1 MSDSPFRTSAPKL
14 RGGRLRPTVALAWLP
29 ALLVLLPLALVFV
42 RLAAPAGDA
51 WAHMVEVLLPG
62 YVWQTMLLI
71 TLVVSLALLL
81 GVPTAWWVATARFPG
96 RGFFQWA
103 LLLPLAMPGYIAA
116 MAYGDAMEGLV
127 PVYIWVRQ
135 KFGVDAFLAAQQIA
149 RWMLAVLV
157 LGSTLFP
164 YVYLTCLASFSR
176 QTAGPLEAARLLGA
190 GATRQFWTVALPMAR
205 PAMAAGAS
213 LVAFETIND
222 YGVVSYFGL
231 SPLTV
236 GVFRVWLSEGDLGA
250 AIRLAV
256 FLLVFAIG
264 AVVLERLQRGRR
276 VFDSE
281 PGEAA
286 LSRRRPGWGWQGC
299 LSILCLIPLL
309 VGFGIPAW
317 RLGRWAALSW
327 RETDWSATLQAA
339 GHSFG
344 LAGGVALL
352 VVLAALLMT
361 GTQRAHHAPS
371 LRVGRRIGL
380 MGYAIPSALV
390 AVGAGGL
397 LTWLATMPGMGFVAL
412 SASVTGL
419 VFAYFVRFLAVGLQ
433 AMDAGFKRV
442 PPSLHEAARTMGAK
456 PWAALWRIE
465 VPLVWP
471 AILAATTLTFIDVF
485 KELTLTLVLRPFNY
499 ETLATRIFRL
509 TDESRV
515 PEAATPALVL
525 ICLSLLGLIPLVYL
539 RQPRSE

>member
-1 MSDSPFRTSAPKL
+1 MSESPTRTSAPRL
-14 RGGRLRPTVALAWLP
+14 RGGRFRPSVALAWMP
-29 ALLVLLPLALVFV
+29 ALLVLLPLLLVFV

-51 WAHMVEVLLPG
+51 WAHLVEVLLPG
-62 YVWQTMLLI
+62 YVWQTLLLI
-71 TLVVSLALLL
+71 ALVVVLALAL
-81 GVPTAWWVATARFPG
+81 GVPTAWWVATAQFPG
-96 RGFFQWA
+96 RAFFQWT
-103 LLLPLAMPGYIAA
+103 LLLPLAMPGYVAA
-116 MAYGDAMEGLV
+116 MAYGDALEGLV

-135 KFGVDAFLAAQQIA
+135 KFGIDAFLAAQQVA
-149 RWMLAVLV
+149 RWVLAVLV
-157 LGSTLFP
+157 LGATLSP

-190 GATRQFWTVALPMAR
+190 GPARQFWTVALPMAR

-256 FLLVFAIG
+256 FLLIFAMG
-264 AVVLERLQRGRR
+264 AVMLERLQRGRR
-276 VFDSE
+276 GFDSE
-281 PGEAA
+281 TGETLLA
-286 LSRRRPGWGWQGC
+286 RRRPGWAWRGGMA
-299 LSILCLIPLL
+299 LLCLIPLL
-309 VGFGIPAW
+309 LGFGIPGW
-317 RLGRWAALSW
+317 RLGRWASQSW
-327 RETDWSATLQAA
+327 QETDWGATLQAA

-352 VVLAALLMT
+352 VVAAALLMT
-361 GTQRAHHAPS
+361 GTQRAWRSAS

-380 MGYAIPSALV
+380 LGYAIPSALV
-390 AVGAGGL
+390 AVGVGGL
-397 LTWLATMPGMGFVAL
+397 LTWIATLPGMGFAAL

-433 AMDAGFKRV
+433 AVDAGFKRV
-442 PPSLHEAARTMGAK
+442 PASLHEAARTLGTK

-471 AILAATTLTFIDVF
+471 ALLAAATLTFIDVF

-509 TDESRV
+509 TDESRI

-525 ICLSLLGLIPLVYL
+525 IGLSLLGLIPLVHL